1 MPRVREFCASNI
13 ARLLLGVVIVVAL
26 AAALGV
32 WLFHSPGHGTS
43 IEQPTHATE
52 PLKYWRLSQKV
63 FCIEGA
69 SMARPMWSGT
79 IQISLVGF
87 AVEIYPATSSTRAI
101 SFHEVDRNT
110 LTRVRRESVSAG
122 PAPAEDSADAD
133 ALEEAPET
141 SAKHNSSLH
150 LAPSP
155 ADNKLAQSLGQETPQ
170 QHTVDRADIVK
181 GYEYEKGKY
190 AIIEPAELKNLR
202 LAGKKTIEISQF
214 SKACEIDPA
223 LYEKPYFVM
232 PKAGPQATAFQV
244 VRQSMADSGMVGVG
258 EIVFSGR
265 QHLMT
270 LAPPHNLKQPGMM
283 LYTMRFAAEL
293 RDAGDYATATES
305 TPADKA
311 QLALAKQLI
320 DAYTDTFEVSKF
332 KDHYEEALRELVD
345 AKMNNLPV
353 PQPEVEQ
360 KTPKVVDLMEA
371 LRKSLAQRAPTP
383 ASSPA
388 ETSKA
393 SDTRK
398 KTAATGTAKAKPAPV
413 ASRGGPSKKTKSA

>member
-1 MPRVREFCASNI
+1 
-13 ARLLLGVVIVVAL
+13 
-26 AAALGV
+26 
-32 WLFHSPGHGTS
+32 
-43 IEQPTHATE
+43 
-52 PLKYWRLSQKV
+52 
-63 FCIEGA
+63 
-69 SMARPMWSGT
+69 MARPMWSGT

-87 AVEIYPATSSTRAI
+87 AVEVYPATSSTRPI

-110 LTRVRRESVSAG
+110 LGRVRRENVSAG
-122 PAPAEDSADAD
+122 PAPADEQM
-133 ALEEAPET
+133 PEI

-150 LAPSP
+150 LAPP
-155 ADNKLAQSLGQETPQ
+155 ASDTKPAESVEQEAPQ

-214 SKACEIDPA
+214 AKAIEIDPA

-232 PKAGPQATAFQV
+232 PKPGPQATAFQV

-283 LYTMRFAAEL
+283 LYTLRFANEL

-305 TPADKA
+305 TQADKA

-320 DAYTDTFEVSKF
+320 DAYTEPFEVSTF
-332 KDHYEEALRELVD
+332 KDHYEEALRELVE
-345 AKMNNLPV
+345 AKMNNLPA
-353 PQPEVEQ
+353 PQPEVE
-360 KTPKVVDLMEA
+360 KKAPKVVDLMEA
-371 LRKSLAQRAPTP
+371 LRRSVAQRAPSAGTA

-388 ETSKA
+388 ESST
-393 SDTRK
+393 
-398 KTAATGTAKAKPAPV
+398 TGTAKARSAGV
-413 ASRGGPSKKTKSA
+413 ASRGGASKKTKSA

>member
-1 MPRVREFCASNI
+1 
-13 ARLLLGVVIVVAL
+13 
-26 AAALGV
+26 
-32 WLFHSPGHGTS
+32 
-43 IEQPTHATE
+43 
-52 PLKYWRLSQKV
+52 
-63 FCIEGA
+63 
-69 SMARPMWSGT
+69 MARPMWSGT

-87 AVEIYPATSSTRAI
+87 AVEIYPATSSTRPI

-122 PAPAEDSADAD
+122 PAPGEDSADAS
-133 ALEEAPET
+133 APEELPEI

-155 ADNKLAQSLGQETPQ
+155 ADKPALTLEQEAPQ

-190 AIIEPAELKNLR
+190 AIVEPAELKNLR

-214 SKACEIDPA
+214 AKGSEIDPA

-232 PKAGPQATAFQV
+232 PKPGPQATAFQV

-270 LAPPHNLKQPGMM
+270 LAPPHNPKQPGMM
-283 LYTMRFAAEL
+283 LYTLRFATEL
-293 RDAGDYATATES
+293 RNSGDYATATES
-305 TPADKA
+305 TTADKA

-320 DAYTDTFEVSKF
+320 DAYTEPFEVSKF
-332 KDHYEEALRELVD
+332 KDHYEEALRELVE

-353 PQPEVEQ
+353 PEPEVE
-360 KTPKVVDLMEA
+360 KKAPKVVDLMEA
-371 LRKSLAQRAPTP
+371 LRKSVAQRAP
-383 ASSPA
+383 SSGTAVSPPA
-388 ETSKA
+388 ETPKT

-398 KTAATGTAKAKPAPV
+398 KAAATGTAKAKAAPV
-413 ASRGGPSKKTKSA
+413 ATRAAASKKIKSA